1 MVKIRYGTN
10 GNDRFKADPVAEI
23 YMGFGG
29 VDTVDYSSASL
40 GIVVSLD
47 NKYGDNKP
55 FGRGGAAGDKF
66 SNIENV
72 IGSWFD
78 DWIVGTADANS
89 LHGLGGDDTIAAGA
103 GNDYVNGS
111 NGNDLLSGQ
120 AGNDIIY
127 GGGLND
133 IISGGNGDDRMAG
146 GQREDVLYGGLGSD
160 SFLYNF
166 VYTKDI
172 DEVPTSN
179 VLDLG
184 HDTIHDFSAADRINL
199 YNLKTADVDR
209 LVVKEQTFHE
219 PGKGTMVKTVLQVW
233 DGPNNLAEI
242 DLHGVNSSLRS
253 GQQVEINLIGR
264 DSYVLSLADL
274 QNL

>member
-23 YMGFGG
+23 FMGFGG

-66 SNIENV
+66 SSIENV

-120 AGNDIIY
+120 DGNDIIY

-133 IISGGNGDDRMAG
+133 VISGGNGGDWIAG

-160 SFLYNF
+160 TFLYSFLY
-166 VYTKDI
+166 TKEI
-172 DEVPTSN
+172 DEVTKPT

-184 HDTIHDFSAADRINL
+184 HDTIHDFSATDRINL
-199 YNLKTADVDR
+199 YNLKAADIDR
-209 LVVKEQTFHE
+209 LVIKEETFQA
-219 PGKGTMVKTVLQVW
+219 PGKGTQVKTVLQVW

-242 DLHGVNSSLRS
+242 DLYGVNSGLPS
-253 GQQVEINLIGR
+253 GGQTQINLIGR
-264 DSYVLSLADL
+264 DSYVLTLADV